1 MSARTRALFF
11 HCPAMVVANEPISTT
26 KKMGSISLLV
36 TYNIITF
43 SRKGAVR
50 TFLTKPVIVPFSL
63 WLCNLLILTNCL
75 ARRSA
80 KFVEGV
86 DVIVGKNQLIMRKN
100 FRLSRIAWGI
110 NF

>member
-1 MSARTRALFF
+1 MPARTRALFS

-26 KKMGSISLLV
+26 KKIGSISLLV

-43 SRKGAVR
+43 SRKGVVR
-50 TFLTKPVIVPFSL
+50 TFVMKPVTGMCHSEL

-75 ARRSA
+75 VRRSA

-86 DVIVGKNQLIMRKN
+86 DVIRNKNVIGKNR
-100 FRLSRIAWGI
+100 
-110 NF
+110 

>member
-63 WLCNLLILTNCL
+63 WLYNLD
-75 ARRSA
+75 
-80 KFVEGV
+80 K
-86 DVIVGKNQLIMRKN
+86 
-100 FRLSRIAWGI
+100 LSRTAEREVRWRRRLNSQKESLNIAKYKEELSSKQ
-110 NF
+110 NSVRN